1 MTTKEVIGR
10 NIKKYRKAA
19 GHTQQDLGSKIGY
32 SDSGI
37 SAFENGV
44 NEVDMETLKKIAD
57 IYGVTVD
64 DLLGDTSTPDF
75 TISNLCITKSNI
87 NDVLDMLFPLVSNDT
102 AIQND
107 SFKAAYNRHRKMYDQ
122 IKRGVGI
129 VTEDLFKCYDIYV
142 DAWNESGI
150 IEAVVNMV
158 GILFVVCSHITEYD
172 AIKLQQKLNTF
183 QKLESRQAKEIFD
196 RTEKG
201 IEDLANEK
209 ALFAEDFYIA
219 KIECLRELKKSPDWA
234 QLADYYI
241 AYSYIINFT
250 QNDNSIPQNM
260 RIGRLLM
267 EDYAQLG
274 NHYCINFFRCAYSM
288 YK

>member
-1 MTTKEVIGR
+1 M
-10 NIKKYRKAA
+10 
-19 GHTQQDLGSKIGY
+19 
-32 SDSGI
+32 
-37 SAFENGV
+37 
-44 NEVDMETLKKIAD
+44 
-57 IYGVTVD
+57 
-64 DLLGDTSTPDF
+64 
-75 TISNLCITKSNI
+75 
-87 NDVLDMLFPLVSNDT
+87 
-102 AIQND
+102 
-107 SFKAAYNRHRKMYDQ
+107 
-122 IKRGVGI
+122 
-129 VTEDLFKCYDIYV
+129 
-142 DAWNESGI
+142 
-150 IEAVVNMV
+150 
-158 GILFVVCSHITEYD
+158 
-172 AIKLQQKLNTF
+172 
-183 QKLESRQAKEIFD
+183 ESRQAKEIFD

-201 IEDLANEK
+201 IADLANEK